1 MGRLTVLS
9 VAYPLAPVG
18 LDCVGG
24 AEQVLTQ
31 LDHALVAAGHRSIV
45 VACEGSTVAGTLV
58 AVPASTGRLDD
69 AVREAAWARHRA
81 AIAATLR
88 RWPVDIVHI
97 HGHDFDAYLPAPGV
111 TTLVTLH
118 VPTEWYAPG
127 ALADRPDVWF
137 HPVSASQLANCPSL
151 PNLLPPVPNGV
162 PIDALTARHAKRGFA
177 FMLGRVCPEKGF
189 HDAITAAEVAGV
201 SLLMAGEV
209 FGYDTHRRYF
219 EEEVRPR
226 LGPRCRF
233 VGPVGLVR
241 KRRLMSAAA
250 CLLVPSRARE
260 TSSLVAMEA
269 LACGT
274 PVVAFPSGA
283 LPDIV
288 DEGRTGFIV
297 DDAAAMGR
305 AIAKAAAL
313 DPELCRAEARRRFSL
328 ERTTA
333 DYLALYERLAQSA
346 PALRRAS

>member
-1 MGRLTVLS
+1 MSRLTVLN

-18 LDCVGG
+18 PDCVGG
-24 AEQVLTQ
+24 AEQVLTH
-31 LDHALVAAGHRSIV
+31 LDHALTAAGHHSIV
-45 VACEGSTVAGTLV
+45 IACEGSAAAGTLV
-58 AVPASTGRLDD
+58 PVPASRGVLDE
-69 AVREAAWARHRA
+69 AVRREAWARHRA

-88 RWPVDIVHI
+88 RWPVDIVHL
-97 HGHDFDAYLPAPGV
+97 HGHDFDAYLPPPGV

-137 HPVSASQLANCPSL
+137 HPVSAAQVANCPAL
-151 PNLLPPVPNGV
+151 PNLLPPIPNGV
-162 PIDALTARHAKRGFA
+162 PVDALAARHAKRGYA

-189 HDAITAAEVAGV
+189 HDAITAAETAGV
-201 SLLMAGEV
+201 GLVMAGEV
-209 FGYDTHRRYF
+209 FAYESHRRYF

-226 LGPRCRF
+226 LGGGIRF
-233 VGPVGLVR
+233 IGPVGFAR
-241 KRRLMSAAA
+241 KRRLMTAAA

-283 LPDIV
+283 LPTIV

-297 DDAAAMGR
+297 DDPVAMGR
-305 AIAKAAAL
+305 AIPAAAAL
-313 DPELCRAEARRRFSL
+313 DPEICRQEAQRRFSL
-328 ERTTA
+328 SRTAA
-333 DYLALYERLAQSA
+333 DYLSLYERLARTA
-346 PALRRAS
+346 PALRDAS

>member
-1 MGRLTVLS
+1 
-9 VAYPLAPVG
+9 
-18 LDCVGG
+18 
-24 AEQVLTQ
+24 VLTH
-31 LDHALVAAGHRSIV
+31 LDHALVAAGHNSIV
-45 VACEGSTVAGTLV
+45 VACEGSTAAGTLV
-58 AVPASTGRLDD
+58 GVPAATGRLDD

-81 AIAATLR
+81 AIAAALR
-88 RWPVDIVHI
+88 RWPVDVVHL
-97 HGHDFDAYLPAPGV
+97 HGHDFHAYLPAPGV

-137 HPVSASQLANCPSL
+137 HPVSASQVANCPKL
-151 PNLLPPVPNGV
+151 PNLLAPIPNGV
-162 PIDALTARHAKRGFA
+162 PVEDLAARHAKRGYA
-177 FMLGRVCPEKGF
+177 FTLGRVCPEKGF
-189 HDAITAAEVAGV
+189 HDAITAAETAGV

-209 FGYDTHRRYF
+209 FEYESHRRYF

-233 VGPVGLVR
+233 LGPVGFVR

-283 LPDIV
+283 LPEIV
-288 DEGRTGFIV
+288 EEGRTGFIV
-297 DDAAAMGR
+297 DDPQAMGL

-313 DPELCRAEARRRFSL
+313 DPEVCRAEARRRFSL
-328 ERTTA
+328 ARTAA
-333 DYLALYERLAQSA
+333 DYLALYERLARPG
-346 PALRRAS
+346 PALRNAS